1 MKAGSSL
8 IFKKLND
15 LNSVHKV
22 LLTGT
27 PLNNTI
33 REILNL
39 MNFLDP
45 KEFNDLDA
53 LDKRYSVPDE
63 ELYKELRAK
72 IAPYMLRRSKDQ
84 VLDLPAKVRTSSLVV
99 DLTFG

>member
-1 MKAGSSL
+1 MWLVKAGSSL
-8 IFKKLND
+8 IFKKLNE
-15 LNSVHKV
+15 LNAVHKV

-45 KEFNDLDA
+45 KEFGDLDG
-53 LDKRYSVPDE
+53 LEKRYSEPDE

-72 IAPYMLRRSKDQ
+72 IAPFMLRRSKED
-84 VLDLPAKVRTSSLVV
+84 VLDLPPKVNRTMM
-99 DLTFG
+99 

>member
-1 MKAGSSL
+1 MTVKAGSSL
-8 IFKKLND
+8 IFKKLNE
-15 LNSVHKV
+15 LNAVHRV

-27 PLNNTI
+27 PMNNTI

-45 KEFNDLDA
+45 TEFKDLDS
-53 LDKRYSVPDE
+53 LERRYSEPDE

-84 VLDLPAKVRTSSLVV
+84 VLDLPAKVS
-99 DLTFG
+99 